1 MKKTIQICGLL
12 LAACLLIQS
21 PAVAQ
26 DPAKKPIQEPQDE
39 FQQVFTQARGLLRRG
54 QVDEAIKEFRH
65 AAKLHNDQCVECFS
79 FIGQTYLRLAKY
91 KEAATAFHQAAELK
105 SDLQAE
111 MYNGLGVA
119 LYLQNDKKLFDEASA
134 AFKRAI
140 ELSNGKAVKAYYN
153 LGFALIKAG
162 HEAEGVAAL
171 KTYLEKDPEAN
182 AAEINAIVANP
193 KMAGEKFALA
203 FKVKSTKGDELSME
217 KLKGKVVLLDFWA
230 SWCGPCRAEMP
241 EVIRIWKK
249 YGGNSF
255 VIIGINLD
263 DDRQDFES
271 YVKQEGV
278 VWPQYY
284 DGLGWGNKI
293 ARLYN
298 VRTIPQTILIDQD
311 GVIRATGLR
320 GEALYDKIGDMLKR
334 MQKP

>member
-1 MKKTIQICGLL
+1 MRKTIRIIGLL
-12 LAACLLIQS
+12 LAACGLVQL
-21 PAVAQ
+21 PAAAQ
-26 DPAKKPIQEPQDE
+26 EAAKKPAAESQDE
-39 FQQVFTQARGLLRRG
+39 FQQVFAQARGLLRRG
-54 QVDEAIKEFRH
+54 QVEEAIKEFRH

-79 FIGQTYLRLAKY
+79 FIGQTYLRVARY
-91 KEAATAFHQAAELK
+91 KDAAVAFRQAAELK
-105 SDLQAE
+105 SDIQAE

-119 LYLQNDKKLFDEASA
+119 LYLQNDKKLFDEAGA
-134 AFKRAI
+134 AFKRSI
-140 ELSNGKAVKAYYN
+140 ELSDGKAVKAYYN
-153 LGFALIKAG
+153 LGFALLKAG

-182 AAEINAIVANP
+182 AAEIKAIIANP

-203 FKVKSTKGDELSME
+203 FSVKSTKGDELSMV

-241 EVIRIWKK
+241 EVVRIWKK
-249 YGGNSF
+249 YGGNGF
-255 VIIGINLD
+255 VIVGVNLD

-271 YVKQEGV
+271 YVKQAGL

-298 VRTIPQTILIDQD
+298 VHSIPQTVLIDQD
-311 GVIRATGLR
+311 GIIRATGLR
-320 GEALYDKIGDMLKR
+320 GGALYDKIGDLLKR
-334 MQKP
+334 MQK